1 MWDLLHP
8 TLFRG
13 ADHPALQ
20 KLLPVSA
27 RVGAQDPPAM
37 WKSVACYPLYF
48 LSLKGGVDPSGD
60 RSGPRSYFQDNS
72 WVALGASSAE
82 GAPSSI
88 FVSHVPSL
96 GCEAW
101 IPPAP
106 PPRSGHQALPE
117 PRVPGLPPPSPPEG
131 CCGNGKRCPGF
142 IGERMK

>member
-106 PPRSGHQALPE
+106 PPGAATKLFQSPGCLDCPLPAPRRVAVETGRDALALSG
-117 PRVPGLPPPSPPEG
+117 RG
-131 CCGNGKRCPGF
+131 
-142 IGERMK
+142 